1 MYGAK
6 AISGSYAEYAIVDEN
21 MMGHLEEG
29 LSFEQGAA
37 IGIPYY
43 TAYRAMVTQ

>member
-1 MYGAK
+1 MYVDKAVGGA
-6 AISGSYAEYAIVDEN
+6 YAEYAIADEN
-21 MMGHLEEG
+21 MMGHLDDK

-37 IGIPYY
+37 LGIPYY